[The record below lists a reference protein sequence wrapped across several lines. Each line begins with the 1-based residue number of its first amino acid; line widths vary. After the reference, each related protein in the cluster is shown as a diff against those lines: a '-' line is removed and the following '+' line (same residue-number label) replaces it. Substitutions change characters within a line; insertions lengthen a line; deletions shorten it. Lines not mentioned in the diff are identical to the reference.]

1 MQDHKHKNQ
10 QNTQPTIDSIA
21 ELWTNIVLAHVRA
34 KRLSKKEPIKINN
47 KYEYA
52 TQ

>member
-1 MQDHKHKNQ
+1 MQANKNQ
-10 QNTQPTIDSIA
+10 KNIKAEIDAIA
-21 ELWTNIVLAHVRA
+21 SHWVDIVGAHIRA

-52 TQ
+52 Q

>member
-1 MQDHKHKNQ
+1 MQDQEYKNQ
-10 QNTQPTIDSIA
+10 KNIQVKIDAIA
-21 ELWTNIVLAHVRA
+21 ERWVSLVLSHVRA

-52 TQ
+52 TK